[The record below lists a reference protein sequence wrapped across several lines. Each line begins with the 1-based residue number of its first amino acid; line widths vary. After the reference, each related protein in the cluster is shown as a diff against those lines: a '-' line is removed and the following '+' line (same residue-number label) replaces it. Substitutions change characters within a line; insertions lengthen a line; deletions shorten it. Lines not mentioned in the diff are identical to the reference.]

1 MNCASKERG
10 AQLTMGSSLFAHAY
24 GSMHMTVAANIAFSS
39 LEDENNVM
47 QDLLLASFIAIR
59 LWWRKFFFS
68 FHYIN
73 VHYHSL
79 LK

>member
-1 MNCASKERG
+1 
-10 AQLTMGSSLFAHAY
+10 
-24 GSMHMTVAANIAFSS
+24 MTVAANIAFSS

-47 QDLLLASFIAIR
+47 QDLPLESLIAIC
-59 LWWRKFFFS
+59 LLWRKFLFFS